1 MLDIY
6 DAICISKIIHTHS
19 IDHKIVTGTFFRT
32 FCWVRLVKI
41 LKWSGTRTGNGS
53 GSGSISG
60 LESGQPVDQVWDQ
73 ALGPIV
79 VMGVLCQGLF
89 NHS

>member
-41 LKWSGTRTGNGS
+41 LKWSGIRTGNGS

-60 LESGQPVDQVWDQ
+60 LESGQPVQ
-73 ALGPIV
+73 GPKKGLTDAAI
-79 VMGVLCQGLF
+79 MLCKL
-89 NHS
+89 NKSL